1 MDRAILM
8 INIMHLYNIAL
19 QVRTK
24 YPDGTPA
31 SNIKIKIKVTDDN
44 YKELFL
50 ETVISKGGQAKVNL
64 PEIGFDVKRL
74 RFTAKYVRESLQGS
88 LIRDY
93 LLTSSAYHTANAWYS
108 PSHSYLGISSKA
120 GVYKVGSNAKINV
133 KYTTVDNEK
142 KTRNVYYSLVCKGV
156 VALASS
162 FETEFAAAISRQ
174 VSEAR
179 TPMTTPE
186 TTTQE
191 VPRPEMTTPE
201 MTSQEVPGP
210 EMTTPE
216 MTSQEVLGPEM
227 TTPEMTSREAPTPEM
242 TTPETTTQEVP
253 GPKMTTPEMTTTTP
267 RLILEDSL
275 DFIYPYPYWMR
286 NTDEPVTRP
295 PLPRQFSTGSFDV
308 NFKVTEEMSPSCRML
323 VYYIRDKETVADN
336 VVLDVED
343 SFQNKVSL
351 LIIVAELQKNSF
363 PGNGETLSA

>member
-201 MTSQEVPGP
+201 MTS
-210 EMTTPE
+210 
-216 MTSQEVLGPEM
+216 
-227 TTPEMTSREAPTPEM
+227 REAPTPEM